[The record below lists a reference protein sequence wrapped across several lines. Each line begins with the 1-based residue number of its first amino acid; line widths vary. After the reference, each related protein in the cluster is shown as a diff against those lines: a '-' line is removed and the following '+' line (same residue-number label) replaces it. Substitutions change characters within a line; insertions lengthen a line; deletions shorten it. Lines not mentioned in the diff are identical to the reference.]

1 MTPSTIKAQLDEWI
15 NWNYLG
21 LAAGILSV
29 IVTFYNINRYYD
41 EIKKQERA

>member
-1 MTPSTIKAQLDEWI
+1 MTIKQQIDELTGWV

-29 IVTFYNINRYYD
+29 IVTMYNINEYWKQ
-41 EIKKQERA
+41 IKTIEKS

>member
-1 MTPSTIKAQLDEWI
+1 MPIKKVEELTGWV

-29 IVTFYNINRYYD
+29 VVTFYNLSKYWE
-41 EIKKQERA
+41 EIQKVEKQ